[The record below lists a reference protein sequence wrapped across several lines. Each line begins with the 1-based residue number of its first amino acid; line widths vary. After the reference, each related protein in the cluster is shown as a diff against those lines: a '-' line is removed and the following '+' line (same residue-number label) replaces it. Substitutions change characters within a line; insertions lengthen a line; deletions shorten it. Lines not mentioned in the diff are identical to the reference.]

1 MEFFNKTKVVRLK
14 SHLDKY
20 LIAEDNEETVRQSR
34 IDGASRKT
42 HWTVELVQG
51 NSHVV
56 RLRSCYG
63 KYLTASD
70 ESFLLGMTGKK
81 VLQTIPMGGNDSVI
95 EWEPR
100 KDGFQVKLRAKWG
113 GKYLRANGGTP
124 PWRNSVT
131 HDVTPHRTATH
142 DWILWDVEEVADNS
156 DDDDDDDHFRS
167 DFLSLR
173 STPSWS
179 SEWSDTDNNL
189 QPINSETFGSSDETQ
204 SGMELFQKAKSVR
217 LKSHHEKYLLA
228 DEDEETVCQDR
239 NGSCRQAKWT
249 VEFVGDANVLR
260 FKSCYGKY
268 LTASNMPF
276 FFGMSGKKVLQTLP
290 KRLDSSVEW
299 EPIRE
304 GFQVR
309 LKTRYGQYLRANG
322 GLPPWRNSI
331 THDIP
336 HRTATQDWILW
347 DVDIVEIRVPSP
359 EKKQPEPVRIVA
371 PPPPPP
377 GLLPSEPNS
386 PAKIE
391 LTTPTFSK
399 QEPNDHS
406 EGSPV
411 KDEGRNICYHVAN
424 EKGEVDDRSEGL
436 SFMFKGDG
444 VEELKEKLKEE
455 TGLDNIVVCTR
466 SPLNGKLFP
475 LRLRLPP
482 NNADMNVVVVPSSK
496 G

>member
-179 SEWSDTDNNL
+179 SEWSDTDNNP

-204 SGMELFQKAKSVR
+204 
-217 LKSHHEKYLLA
+217 
-228 DEDEETVCQDR
+228 
-239 NGSCRQAKWT
+239 
-249 VEFVGDANVLR
+249 
-260 FKSCYGKY
+260 
-268 LTASNMPF
+268 
-276 FFGMSGKKVLQTLP
+276 
-290 KRLDSSVEW
+290 
-299 EPIRE
+299 
-304 GFQVR
+304 
-309 LKTRYGQYLRANG
+309 
-322 GLPPWRNSI
+322 
-331 THDIP
+331 
-336 HRTATQDWILW
+336 
-347 DVDIVEIRVPSP
+347 
-359 EKKQPEPVRIVA
+359 VRIT
-371 PPPPPP
+371 
-377 GLLPSEPNS
+377 NS
-386 PAKIE
+386 FYI
-391 LTTPTFSK
+391 
-399 QEPNDHS
+399 
-406 EGSPV
+406 
-411 KDEGRNICYHVAN
+411 
-424 EKGEVDDRSEGL
+424 
-436 SFMFKGDG
+436 
-444 VEELKEKLKEE
+444 
-455 TGLDNIVVCTR
+455 
-466 SPLNGKLFP
+466 LF
-475 LRLRLPP
+475 L
-482 NNADMNVVVVPSSK
+482 
-496 G
+496 

>member
-1 MEFFNKTKVVRLK
+1 MN
-14 SHLDKY
+14 
-20 LIAEDNEETVRQSR
+20 
-34 IDGASRKT
+34 
-42 HWTVELVQG
+42 
-51 NSHVV
+51 
-56 RLRSCYG
+56 
-63 KYLTASD
+63 
-70 ESFLLGMTGKK
+70 
-81 VLQTIPMGGNDSVI
+81 
-95 EWEPR
+95 
-100 KDGFQVKLRAKWG
+100 
-113 GKYLRANGGTP
+113 
-124 PWRNSVT
+124 
-131 HDVTPHRTATH
+131 
-142 DWILWDVEEVADNS
+142 
-156 DDDDDDDHFRS
+156 
-167 DFLSLR
+167 
-173 STPSWS
+173 
-179 SEWSDTDNNL
+179 
-189 QPINSETFGSSDETQ
+189 

-436 SFMFKGDG
+436 SFTFKGDG

-496 G
+496 ATEPESPIAHWASASS